1 MTSINEIKNCKESN
15 LFDFLRGAR
24 GKAYALPEEIG
35 FQTTGNIGSLLN
47 SPQSKL
53 CDVQDGIM
61 FNPTNHTDSSNT
73 IVGRSHSLNKDWKV
87 LEKEQP
93 QTPTLYCNEQ
103 PLSELQPFYPNG
115 VPNKILN
122 PACNMTINGVAS
134 PTLAGINIMGINNP
148 DIFNNP
154 NNDIG
159 YEIDAY
165 GLANKNGTRALGQG
179 KFSYEKLIEGHN
191 LPSLKVVLN
200 KNNAYIS
207 TPSKMHK
214 DLPLYQ
220 VGDWTNPDIYPNN
233 FINVFNTNAG
243 KDFKLN

>member
-1 MTSINEIKNCKESN
+1 MTSIHEINNCKESN

-24 GKAYALPEEIG
+24 GKAYTVPEEIG
-35 FQTTGNIGSLLN
+35 FQITGNIGSLLN
-47 SPQSKL
+47 SSESKL
-53 CDVQDGIM
+53 CRVQDGIM
-61 FNPTNHTDSSNT
+61 FNPTNRTDSSNT
-73 IVGRSHSLNKDWKV
+73 IIGRVHPLKKDWKI
-87 LEKEQP
+87 LEREQP

-122 PACNMTINGVAS
+122 PTCNMTINGIAS

-159 YEIDAY
+159 YEINTY
-165 GLANKNGTRALGQG
+165 GLANQNGTRALSEG
-179 KFSYEKLIEGHN
+179 KVSCEKLTAGLN
-191 LPSLKVVLN
+191 VPSLKVVSN
-200 KNNAYIS
+200 QNNAYIS
-207 TPSKMHK
+207 TPSKMYQ

-220 VGDWTNPDIYPNN
+220 VGDWTNPNIFPNN
-233 FINVFNTNAG
+233 FINVFNKNAG
-243 KDFKLN
+243 KDCKLN